1 MVNRSFLSTVTAMAV
16 AATVSTVSAADLRIG
31 LGAAVTSMDPLFY
44 VIGSNSAMARNIFD
58 GLINQDEKQQLK
70 PALAVSWKPVDD
82 TTWEFK
88 LRQGVKFHDG
98 SDFTAED
105 VAATIRRVPLA
116 SQNSPSSFMRYV
128 SEIKDIVIVDPY
140 TIRFKT
146 NAAAPLL
153 PNNLSRISIV
163 PKSLENT
170 PSQAFND
177 GSAVIGTGPFKFVK
191 WQHGDGVVLTRNDAY
206 WGGAVP
212 WDTVTFK
219 FITNASSRVAA
230 LLAGD
235 VDLIENVPTTDLGV
249 IEKNDKVRL
258 VSASSNRVMYL
269 HMDQDREVSP
279 FAAGPDG
286 KNPLRDVRVRRALS
300 KAIYRDLL
308 IERIMDGQGIPAGQ
322 LVPDGY
328 FGYVPALKPEAFDI
342 DGAKT
347 LLAEA
352 GYRDG
357 FDMTF
362 HASNDRYPNDEK
374 VAQAISQMFSRIG
387 IRMKVETMPA
397 AVYFPRASKRE
408 FSLIMGGAAVETG
421 ESSGVLGPL
430 LATFSKEKGQG
441 QGNRGRYS
449 NPDFDLALETAM
461 RTVDDA
467 KRETLLQDAMIQ
479 GMSDLGVIPVF
490 FLLNNWGVR
499 ADLTYNGRADGYTLA
514 YDVTSR

>member
-1 MVNRSFLSTVTAMAV
+1 MVKRFLLSVATVMV
-16 AATVSTVSAADLRIG
+16 AATAASAVLAADLKVG
-31 LGAAVTSMDPLFY
+31 LSAAVTSMDPLFY
-44 VIGSNSAMARNIFD
+44 VIGSNSAMARNVFD

-70 PALAVSWKPVDD
+70 PALALSWAPLDD

-116 SQNSPSSFMRYV
+116 SENSPSSFMRYV
-128 SEIKDIVIVDPY
+128 SEIKEITVVDPY

-146 NAAAPLL
+146 AGPAPLL
-153 PNNLSRISIV
+153 PNNLSRISIL
-163 PKSLENT
+163 PKADEKL
-170 PSQAFND
+170 PSKELNAGN
-177 GSAVIGTGPFKFVK
+177 GVIGTGPFKFVK
-191 WQHGDGVVLTRNDAY
+191 WQQGDGVTLARNDGY
-206 WGGAVP
+206 WGKKP
-212 WDTVTFK
+212 TWNTVTFK
-219 FITNASSRVAA
+219 FITNDSSRVAA

-235 VDLIENVPTTDLGV
+235 VDLIENVPTPDLGT
-249 IEKNDKVRL
+249 IKKSKKARL
-258 VSASSNRVMYL
+258 ASTASNRVMYL

-300 KAIYRDLL
+300 MAINRGLMVQ
-308 IERIMDGQGIPAGQ
+308 RIMDGEGIPAGQ

-328 FGYVPALKPEAFDI
+328 FGYVSDIKPEKFDPE
-342 DGAKT
+342 GAKK

-352 GYRDG
+352 GYPKG
-357 FDMTF
+357 FSMTF

-374 VAQAISQMFSRIG
+374 VAQAIGQMFTKIG
-387 IRMKVETMPA
+387 VKMDVVTMPA

-408 FSLIMGGAAVETG
+408 FSLIMGGAAIETG

-430 LATFSKEKGQG
+430 LATFSKDQG

-449 NPDFDLALETAM
+449 SVEFDRDFNTALK
-461 RTVDDA
+461 TVDAA
-467 KRETLLQDAMIQ
+467 KREKLLQDAMRV
-479 GMSDLGVIPVF
+479 GMRDLGVIPLF
-490 FLLNNWGVR
+490 FLVNSWGIR
-499 ADLTYNGRADGYTLA
+499 TDLDYKTRSDGYTLA
-514 YDVTSR
+514 DFVTKK

>member
-1 MVNRSFLSTVTAMAV
+1 MACKSLLSTVTAIAV
-16 AATVSTVSAADLRIG
+16 AATVSTASAADLKIG
-31 LGAAVTSMDPLFY
+31 LGAAVSSMDPLFY

-58 GLINQDEKQQLK
+58 GLINQDDKQQLK
-70 PALAVSWKPVDD
+70 PGLALAWQPVDD

-146 NAAAPLL
+146 AAAAPLL
-153 PNNLSRISIV
+153 PSNLSRISIL
-163 PKSLENT
+163 PKSLETT
-170 PSQAFND
+170 PSKALND
-177 GSAVIGTGPFKFVK
+177 GQGVIGTGPFKFVK
-191 WQHGDGVVLTRNDAY
+191 WQPGDGVVLAGNSSY
-206 WGGAVP
+206 WGGKVA

-219 FITNASSRVAA
+219 FITNATSRVAA

-235 VDLIENVPTTDLGV
+235 VDLIEDVPTSDLGT
-249 IEKNDKVRL
+249 IRKNSKVRMA
-258 VSASSNRVMYL
+258 SAGSNRVMYL

-279 FAAGPDG
+279 FAVGPDG
-286 KNPLRDVRVRRALS
+286 KNPLRDVRVRRAMS
-300 KAIYRDLL
+300 KAINRDLL
-308 IERIMDGQGIPAGQ
+308 VQRIMDGQGVPAGQ
-322 LVPDGY
+322 LVPEGY
-328 FGYVPALKPEAFDI
+328 FGYAPALKSEKFDL
-342 DGAKT
+342 DGAKK

-352 GYRDG
+352 GYPNG

-374 VAQAISQMFSRIG
+374 VAQAISQMFSRAG
-387 IRMKVETMPA
+387 IKMKVETMPA

-430 LATFSKEKGQG
+430 LATFTKDTG

-449 NPDFDLALETAM
+449 NPKFDQALDTAM
-461 RTVDDA
+461 KTVDDG
-467 KRETLLQDAMIQ
+467 KREKLLQDAMTQ
-479 GMSDLGVIPVF
+479 GMNDLGVIPIF

-499 ADLTYNGRADGYTLA
+499 ADLVFKGRADGYTLA
-514 YDVTSR
+514 HDVTSK